1 MTVIP
6 YLRAANVILLLVGTV
21 ATGWFEEIAMRADY
35 SLSLDAFSVWV
46 ASPYFLLLIPSVLVQ
61 TKKGQ
66 VAILAFVVFMV
77 VGGLFA
83 YYDTMFLSRG
93 STGGLVFLF
102 LPLWQLLI
110 AIGITVGVIVTRV
123 RRSAANRSHDTAA
136 QQEQP
141 RAG

>member
-1 MTVIP
+1 MTVVP

-21 ATGWFEEIAMRADY
+21 ATGWFEKVAVRADN

-46 ASPYFLLLIPSVLVQ
+46 ASPYFLLLIPAVLVQ

-66 VAILAFVVFMV
+66 VALLAFGVFMV

-110 AIGITVGVIVTRV
+110 VIGITVGVIVTRV
-123 RRSAANRSHDTAA
+123 RRSAANRSHNTDAR
-136 QQEQP
+136 QEQP